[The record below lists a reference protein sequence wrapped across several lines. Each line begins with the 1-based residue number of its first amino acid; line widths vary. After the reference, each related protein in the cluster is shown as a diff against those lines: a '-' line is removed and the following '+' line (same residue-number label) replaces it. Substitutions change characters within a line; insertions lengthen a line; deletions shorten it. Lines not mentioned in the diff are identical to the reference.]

1 MIEKLTN
8 PLEQKI
14 RNYFNYYAKLDNLLV
29 QLEKKRFEGSPKDI
43 GAINYDSVS
52 SGTSKRQS
60 AEKVLSDVQRLQNE
74 IQQLKWEYK
83 IISSALQLMKSDS
96 PTEYKFI
103 IEYYKNGKDIMSVAL
118 DLGYSY
124 NSRNSIY
131 KIKENSLKKIKEFG
145 L

>member
-8 PLEQKI
+8 PVEQKI
-14 RNYFNYYAKLDNLLV
+14 RNYFNYNAKLDNLMI

-43 GAINYDSVS
+43 GAIDYESIS

-60 AEKVLSDVQRLQNE
+60 AERVLSDVQKLQKQIND
-74 IQQLKWEYK
+74 LKMEFK
-83 IISSALQLMKSDS
+83 IVGSTLNIMKVDN
-96 PTEYKFI
+96 PTEYNFVM
-103 IEYYKNGKDIMSVAL
+103 EYYKKGKDIMAVAV

-131 KIKENSLKKIKEFG
+131 KIKENTLKIFKEFG